1 MDNLWHAYNEPINF
15 YSASHLFDWLNFFF
29 SKQIRTILET
39 KYIYHW
45 DFLINFLTHSSST
58 LKSMAMEF
66 LGDKSEKGV
75 WMSNMFNEYLGN
87 TGTSASAMVVKD
99 LIMTK
104 KFAND
109 RDAARILTSIPF
121 SIRRP
126 NKQLVEEFEA
136 LLNWNDAER

>member
-1 MDNLWHAYNEPINF
+1 M
-15 YSASHLFDWLNFFF
+15 FDLLDYHFL
-29 SKQIRTILET
+29 SKQNRTIFER
-39 KYIYHW
+39 KYQFPCP
-45 DFLINFLTHSSST
+45 DVCTVNLVNFLTHFSSS
-58 LKSMAMEF
+58 LKSMALEF